1 MDLIIF
7 AITIVLIGFL
17 AVAANEVGVDSREL
31 SDDPAHRETPGI
43 A

>member
-1 MDLIIF
+1 MELILF

-17 AVAANEVGVDSREL
+17 AVAANEVGVDSRDL
-31 SDDPAHRETPGI
+31 SDDPAHHETPGI